1 MSASK
6 LQTNLP
12 GLLDTAWAYCL
23 ENARSLSLSCLSIFT
38 GLAIWKALSIT
49 EMVSP
54 LVLPPPETVWSEFL
68 RLSSGGELWP
78 NYWISLLRM
87 AEGLGIAIVI
97 GVPLGLL
104 MGMSRV
110 AKGLVN
116 PIIELYRPLPAISY
130 FTFLVLWFGLG
141 ESAIIAVLALGG
153 LPPIVLETV
162 NAVSRVRRDRL
173 ECGRSMGLSNRQIM
187 VEIILPSCLP
197 DIATGIRV
205 GLGLAYSVVVAAEMV
220 ASTSGLGWMVYNAS
234 QFVETSTVIVGL
246 VLMGLTGLILD
257 TAVAAL
263 KYKFMPWFR
272 YV

>member
-1 MSASK
+1 MSAS
-6 LQTNLP
+6 TPEARLP
-12 GLLDTAWAYCL
+12 GLMDTVWTYFLDNY
-23 ENARSLSLSCLSIFT
+23 RSLSLSCLSVLA
-38 GLAIWKALSIT
+38 GLAVWKGLST
-49 EMVSP
+49 TDLVSP
-54 LVLPPPETVWSEFL
+54 LVLPAPEVVWAEFR
-68 RLSSGGELWP
+68 RLSSGGELWL

-87 AEGLGIAIVI
+87 AEGLGIAIVV

-116 PIIELYRPLPAISY
+116 PVIELYRPLPAISY

-173 ECGRSMGLSNRQIM
+173 ECARSMGFGNRQILLH
-187 VEIILPSCLP
+187 IILPSCLP
-197 DIATGIRV
+197 DIVTGIRV

-246 VLMGLTGLILD
+246 VLMGLTGLLLD
-257 TAVAAL
+257 GAVAAL